1 LRRNIRTAI
10 GCSVLTLFVVPW
22 GRAQSPSVDSI
33 LDQSY
38 REMYNLQFDDA
49 LRTADEAKKVD
60 KTDPMPW
67 VAQATAE
74 LFREFDRFHI
84 LRSDIF
90 ISDAA
95 FSARPAYNW
104 DGDKKKQFDDA
115 LATAEKIAHDRQNR
129 DKNDVKALFAL
140 TLVNGLRANDAA
152 LMGKHNMTSLSF
164 TKAASGFAE
173 KLLAL
178 SPNYYD
184 AYTATGMGQYL
195 IGSKPAPVRWILRI
209 GGFKGDQA
217 EGLKELTMA
226 SEHGRYLA
234 PFARI
239 LLAFDD
245 LRRQNRSEA
254 RKKFAWLHDQF
265 PKNPLFVQEMAKC
278 DHPSPPS
285 GQ

>member
-1 LRRNIRTAI
+1 MRGNIYKVI
-10 GCSVLTLFVVPW
+10 GCALIAFNLVP
-22 GRAQSPSVDSI
+22 RCLAQTPNVDSI
-33 LDQSY
+33 LDQSF

-49 LRTADEAKKVD
+49 MRTADEARKAD

-67 VAQATAE
+67 VAQATAI
-74 LFREFDRFHI
+74 LFSEFDKFHI

-90 ISDAA
+90 ISDSA
-95 FSARPAYNW
+95 FAARPAYTW
-104 DGDKKKQFDDA
+104 DADKKKQFEDA
-115 LATAEKIAHDRQNR
+115 ITNAEKTSRDRLSR

-152 LMGKHNMTSLSF
+152 LLTKHNMTSLSY
-164 TKAASGFAE
+164 TKTANGFAE
-173 KLLAL
+173 KLLVL
-178 SPNYYD
+178 SPDYYD

-217 EGLKELTMA
+217 EGLKELKLA
-226 SEHGRYLA
+226 AEKGRYLA

-245 LRRQNRSEA
+245 LRHQNRSEA

-265 PKNPLFVQEMAKC
+265 PKNPLFTQELAKC
-278 DHPSPPS
+278 DRPSLPT